1 MQKERQNSGD
11 SPLVGNGKGI
21 QMLRFTGQSTERNL
35 MQKVGQIRCAAD
47 YPIQEKQHFRVA
59 FFLLSQQ
66 PQDLRPSHIL
76 YLPGSG
82 HNDTLCFKPTE
93 EYNCKFGEKERVN
106 PEVLLVAADGEEAS
120 RRRG

>member
-1 MQKERQNSGD
+1 MEKEYRCLGLQA
-11 SPLVGNGKGI
+11 SP
-21 QMLRFTGQSTERNL
+21 QRET

-47 YPIQEKQHFRVA
+47 TIQEKQHFRVA

-66 PQDLRPSHIL
+66 PQDLRPSHSL

-82 HNDTLCFKPTE
+82 DNDTLCFKPTE